1 MTQFV
6 HNPETI
12 AGQIDDDLVMMD
24 IAKGSYFA
32 LNSVA
37 TRIWHLLESPLT
49 ADVLCSLLMQE
60 YEVSAEECRADIE
73 EHLSTMQQLGLIK
86 TIS

>member
-6 HNPETI
+6 RNPETI
-12 AGQIDDDLVMMD
+12 SGQIDDDLVMMD

-37 TRIWHLLESPLT
+37 TRIWHLLEHPLT
-49 ADVLCSLLMQE
+49 TEVLCSLLMQE
-60 YEVSAEECRADIE
+60 YEVSADECRADVE
-73 EHLSTMQQLGLIK
+73 EHLSAMQQLGLVT